1 MTKYLYTVLS
11 LALLLLGADVATA
24 GNPDRQ
30 GEAGASQ
37 LLMNPWARTAG
48 LHAMNTGSI
57 SGVEAMRLNPA
68 GIGRINKTEFNFSH
82 SRYFEGTGISI
93 NAAGFAARLKNNAAL
108 AVSVMAVDM
117 GDIPFTTDAQPAGT
131 GATFSPAIN
140 NIGISYS
147 YIFDNKISVGATA
160 RVVSEGTSDVTATAI
175 AFDAGVQYV
184 TGPQD
189 NFKFGISLR
198 NVGSRMTF
206 RGQGLAVPANNPSG
220 SDEYTL
226 TYFQRSQGFELPS
239 MLNIGTGY
247 DVVINDKNTLSIMV
261 NFTANSFAQDQV
273 GGGLEYSFKQVLSLR
288 AAYKYEIGSDNP
300 DFDSIYTG
308 LAAGIS
314 FDVPVKRGSDTRIG
328 IDYSYRD
335 TRLWNGTHSLG
346 VRLSL

>member
-82 SRYFEGTGISI
+82 SRYFEGTGISM
-93 NAAGFAARLKNNAAL
+93 NAAGFATRMKNNGAFS
-108 AVSVMAVDM
+108 VSVMAIDM
-117 GDIPFTTDAQPAGT
+117 GDIVLTTDAQPAGT
-131 GATFSPAIN
+131 GASFSPTLT
-140 NIGISYS
+140 NIGVSYS
-147 YIFDNKISVGATA
+147 YLFDNKISVGATV
-160 RVVSEGTSDVTATAI
+160 RVVSEGTADVTATAV
-175 AFDAGVQYV
+175 ALDAGVQYV
-184 TGPQD
+184 SGPQD

-206 RGQGLAVPANNPSG
+206 RGQGIAVTSDNPGGNGNYS
-220 SDEYTL
+220 T

-247 DVVINDKNTLSIMV
+247 DIIINEKNTLSVMA

-273 GGGLEYSFKQVLSLR
+273 GGGLEYTFNKILALR
-288 AAYKYEIGSDNP
+288 GAYKYEIGNDNP
-300 DFDSIYTG
+300 EFDSVYTG
-308 LAAGIS
+308 LAAGVSVDI
-314 FDVPVKRGSDTRIG
+314 PVKKDSDIRIG

-346 VRLSL
+346 VRLTL